1 MRLRAPIT
9 RTLLAL
15 LAALGV
21 VLALAGPIA
30 GPASADHTPFPS
42 RVTLMGSLMSELG
55 CVDGPD
61 DGDDPDWDP
70 DCTLTDMEQ
79 VGTTSVFELDAT
91 VPAGSYEFKVRL
103 NGSWVE
109 NYGAGGVP
117 GGPNIPL
124 VLQHEADLT
133 FSYDH
138 ASHRVGVAPT
148 EAQPGLTPADS
159 ELALDSLRRDLTRE
173 RFYFVMA
180 DRFANGDSS
189 NDTGGLSGD
198 RLVTGLDPTHKGFYH
213 GGDLRGL
220 IDQLDYIEGLGTT
233 AIWMTPSFKNKP
245 VQGAPG
251 REDAGY
257 HGYWITDFTKIDP
270 HLGTNAE
277 LEELVDKA
285 HARGIKVFFDIITNH
300 TADVLDYSEEAYGG
314 GDTVPYVSKEE
325 APYLDAAGN

>member
-1 MRLRAPIT
+1 MSPTSRSGTRVGWSAPAERTGPPVYPVRALTARFRDGSRSSPRRPDMRSRAPIT

-30 GPASADHTPFPS
+30 GPAAADHTAFPT

-61 DGDDPDWDP
+61 DGSDPDWDP
-70 DCTLTDMEQ
+70 DCTLTDMER

-91 VPAGSYEFKVRL
+91 LPAGSYAFKVRL
-103 NGSWVE
+103 NGSWDE

-117 GGPNIPL
+117 GGPDIPL

-159 ELALDSLRRDLTRE
+159 ELALDSLRRNLTRE
-173 RFYFVMA
+173 QF
-180 DRFANGDSS
+180 
-189 NDTGGLSGD
+189 
-198 RLVTGLDPTHKGFYH
+198 
-213 GGDLRGL
+213 
-220 IDQLDYIEGLGTT
+220 
-233 AIWMTPSFKNKP
+233 
-245 VQGAPG
+245 
-251 REDAGY
+251 
-257 HGYWITDFTKIDP
+257 
-270 HLGTNAE
+270 
-277 LEELVDKA
+277 
-285 HARGIKVFFDIITNH
+285 
-300 TADVLDYSEEAYGG
+300 
-314 GDTVPYVSKEE
+314 
-325 APYLDAAGN
+325 